1 MFLCAHRQRTQR
13 NLQNTWD
20 DLLARQAL
28 EACTAEALA
37 AWAKPDEASAWTN
50 IGRGQSVPD
59 EAAAWSGRLPDQD

>member
-37 AWAKPDEASAWTN
+37 AWAKPDEASA
-50 IGRGQSVPD
+50 
-59 EAAAWSGRLPDQD
+59 